1 MRWSYYRAT
10 AERSRRAR
18 VGVLSGQWRNRG
30 LAGACKLNFYA
41 KTPEY
46 SVAPTVEFS
55 GMTYP
60 DKRTFWMTPAGTCL
74 RPVRSGLAALV
85 AW

>member
-1 MRWSYYRAT
+1 MRWSYNRAN
-10 AERSRRAR
+10 AVRIRRAR
-18 VGVLSGQWRNRG
+18 EGVLSGEWRNRE
-30 LAGACKLNFYA
+30 LAGACKLNFCA

-46 SVAPTVEFS
+46 SVAPTVEFY
-55 GMTYP
+55 GMMCP